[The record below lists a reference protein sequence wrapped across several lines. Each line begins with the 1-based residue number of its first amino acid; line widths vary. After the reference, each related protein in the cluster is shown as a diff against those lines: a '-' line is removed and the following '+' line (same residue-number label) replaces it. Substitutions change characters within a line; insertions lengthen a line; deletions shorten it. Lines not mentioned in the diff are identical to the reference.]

1 MSASFVEGSTPP
13 SARAVDYL
21 AGNGSANLAGYDSS
35 MNEHSFG
42 NALRNWRQR
51 RHLSQLELA
60 GDVEISTRH
69 LSFVET
75 GRSQPSREMV
85 LRLAERLEVPLRERN
100 ELLVAAGYAP
110 LYSTRPLDDPTMNS
124 ARAAVDLILN
134 GHEPYPAVLVDR
146 HWNLLAGNKAAG
158 AFMVGV
164 DPEVL
169 GPPTNVLRATLH
181 PKGLAPRIENLP
193 EWRSHLLS
201 TLARELELSADPTM
215 AALLTELRG
224 YPGGEAEPDP
234 QFGGVVVP
242 LKMRTEIG
250 TLSMFSTTTVFGT
263 PMEVTLSELM
273 LEAFYPADEFTA
285 KVLRQMAGVPG

>member
-1 MSASFVEGSTPP
+1 MKKQPA
-13 SARAVDYL
+13 
-21 AGNGSANLAGYDSS
+21 
-35 MNEHSFG
+35 FG
-42 NALRNWRQR
+42 NALRDWRQR

-110 LYSTRPLDDPTMNS
+110 LYSSRALDDPAMNS

-146 HWNLLAGNKAAG
+146 HWNLLAANKAAG

-181 PKGLAPRIENLP
+181 PKGLAPRIENLA
-193 EWRSHLLS
+193 EWRSHLLT

-224 YPGGEAEPDP
+224 YPGGEVEPDP

-242 LKMRTEIG
+242 LKLRTEVG
-250 TLSMFSTTTVFGT
+250 VLSMFTTTTVFGT

-273 LEAFYPADEFTA
+273 LEAFYPADDFTA
-285 KVLRQMAGVPG
+285 NVLRRMAITP

>member
-1 MSASFVEGSTPP
+1 MKK
-13 SARAVDYL
+13 
-21 AGNGSANLAGYDSS
+21 
-35 MNEHSFG
+35 HSFG
-42 NALRNWRQR
+42 NTLRDWRQR

-110 LYSTRPLDDPTMNS
+110 LYSSRPLDDPAMGS
-124 ARAAVDLILN
+124 ARAAVDLILS

-146 HWNLLAGNKAAG
+146 HWNLLAANKAAS
-158 AFMVGV
+158 AFMVGI
-164 DPEVL
+164 DPSIL
-169 GPPTNVLRATLH
+169 GPPVNVLRATLH
-181 PKGLAPRIENLP
+181 PQGMAPRIENLA
-193 EWRSHLLS
+193 EWRTHLLT
-201 TLARELELSADPTM
+201 TLAHQLEISADPTL

-242 LKMRTEIG
+242 LKLRTEAG
-250 TLSMFSTTTVFGT
+250 TLSMFTTTTVFGT
-263 PMEVTLSELM
+263 PVEVTLSELM

-285 KVLRQMAGVPG
+285 NILRHMASISQVA

>member
-1 MSASFVEGSTPP
+1 
-13 SARAVDYL
+13 
-21 AGNGSANLAGYDSS
+21 
-35 MNEHSFG
+35 
-42 NALRNWRQR
+42 
-51 RHLSQLELA
+51 
-60 GDVEISTRH
+60 
-69 LSFVET
+69 
-75 GRSQPSREMV
+75 
-85 LRLAERLEVPLRERN
+85 
-100 ELLVAAGYAP
+100 
-110 LYSTRPLDDPTMNS
+110 
-124 ARAAVDLILN
+124 
-134 GHEPYPAVLVDR
+134 
-146 HWNLLAGNKAAG
+146 
-158 AFMVGV
+158 MVGV

-193 EWRSHLLS
+193 EWRSHLLR

-242 LKMRTEIG
+242 LKMRTEVG

-285 KVLRQMAGVPG
+285 KVLRQMAGAPG